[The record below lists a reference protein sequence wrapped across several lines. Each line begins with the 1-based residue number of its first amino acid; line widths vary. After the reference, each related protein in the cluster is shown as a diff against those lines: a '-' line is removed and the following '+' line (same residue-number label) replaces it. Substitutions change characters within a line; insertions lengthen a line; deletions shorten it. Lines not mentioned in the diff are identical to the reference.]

1 MGLQKDTMTPRA
13 AIGCL
18 SCYNNGVGNWKWL
31 EASEAKDLS
40 ESGLTTTAHYSNGE
54 PFDECKVCGGDEFW
68 CFDVEG
74 VIRPAEMSVT
84 EFLRTA
90 ELSVSVHSHPD
101 ADALLAFLD
110 NGHLIGEDSDIE
122 FFDEC
127 FRGMWESAEEYVEN
141 FLEETGI
148 LSEVP
153 ESLRNYVAIERLT
166 YDMLLTDIYTI
177 QSETGMYWVFLNN

>member
-1 MGLQKDTMTPRA
+1 MTPRA

-31 EASEAKDLS
+31 EADEANDLS
-40 ESGLTTTAHYSNGE
+40 ESGLTTTAYYSNGE
-54 PFDECKVCGGDEFW
+54 PFDECTVCEGDEFW

-74 VIRPAEMSVT
+74 VIHSTEMSVT
-84 EFLRTA
+84 EFLRAA
-90 ELSVSVHSHPD
+90 ELSITVHSHPD
-101 ADALLAFLD
+101 ADALLAFLRD
-110 NGHLIGEDSDIE
+110 QGLAGEAQDIGTFNEV
-122 FFDEC
+122 FM
-127 FRGMWESAEEYVEN
+127 GTWNSAEEYVEN

-153 ESLRNYVAIERLT
+153 ESLRYYIAVERLT

-177 QSETGMYWVFLNN
+177 QSENGMCWVFLNG